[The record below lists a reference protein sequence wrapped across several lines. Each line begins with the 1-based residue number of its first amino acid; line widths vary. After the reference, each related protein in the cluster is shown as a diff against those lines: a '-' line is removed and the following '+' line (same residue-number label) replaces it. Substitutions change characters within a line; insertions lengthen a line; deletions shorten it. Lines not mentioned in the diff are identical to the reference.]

1 MLRDEYILLFHSWFE
16 RWNRSKL
23 GTVITQLHYDN
34 STESKQITMPQQR
47 CACVRNTDD
56 FSSPRGN
63 NAISCFHCSH
73 IQISCF
79 SPDEVTCSVTNL
91 ISQTPCY
98 LWVPDG
104 RSYCIVLY
112 SRTFTSDAQLDTSSS
127 AALVS
132 LNLQVIPAVSGQRKS
147 F

>member
-1 MLRDEYILLFHSWFE
+1 M
-16 RWNRSKL
+16 NRSKL

-79 SPDEVTCSVTNL
+79 SPDEVTCSVANL

-104 RSYCIVLY
+104 RSYCIVLSHLY
-112 SRTFTSDAQLDTSSS
+112 FRCSTRHFFVRRAGVAELASHSSS
-127 AALVS
+127 LWTTKVIFRTAPSSS
-132 LNLQVIPAVSGQRKS
+132 LNT